1 MLAINLSRRSWGV
14 LSSFEWYSHCAHSW
28 HALLVLSH
36 IEYMNTKSQVE
47 TRADPNIRL
56 GGNLICF
63 PVSADHQLL
72 APVIHS
78 SNHVLRPLFPPVI
91 SDVQVYT
98 AASTNLPFQRK
109 TIAALFLVFFFVF

>member
-36 IEYMNTKSQVE
+36 IEYMNTKRQVE
-47 TRADPNIRL
+47 IRADPNIRL

-72 APVIHS
+72 AAVILVQTMFCDHS
-78 SNHVLRPLFPPVI
+78 SLLLFQMSRFTPPPARI
-91 SDVQVYT
+91 YPSRERRSLLY
-98 AASTNLPFQRK
+98 
-109 TIAALFLVFFFVF
+109 